1 MTNSNVHQLVLH
13 HWCTSEHWQER
24 VDEIDDDAADDGNRK
39 ESQSKPCGNEADD
52 EGDDSCEW
60 GEGGLDDGREGHHGK
75 GDIGHVIEE
84 TAQEGV
90 VDGALDEQHGQDANQ
105 VRDQNRQQD
114 VEDRAILFHLIRCF

>member
-1 MTNSNVHQLVLH
+1 MYTNWCYTT
-13 HWCTSEHWQER
+13 WCTSEHRQER
-24 VDEIDDDAADDGNRK
+24 VDEIDDDATDDGNRK

-90 VDGALDEQHGQDANQ
+90 VDGTLDEQHGQDANQ